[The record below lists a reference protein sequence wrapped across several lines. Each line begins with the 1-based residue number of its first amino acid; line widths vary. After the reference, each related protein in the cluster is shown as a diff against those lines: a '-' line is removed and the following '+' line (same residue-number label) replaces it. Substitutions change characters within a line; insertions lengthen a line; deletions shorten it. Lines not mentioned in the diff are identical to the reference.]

1 MKMKSVLASM
11 LAGVMMLSASPS
23 VMAQVANDADTLA
36 LAALLDNNS
45 FDRAQLLIG
54 NQMQYWSPVFDT
66 LLVREADGTLGPN
79 MATEWAY
86 NGDNSVLTLTLREG
100 ITFTDGTPFD
110 AEAVK
115 ANLEYL
121 KNGAGQ
127 NSFMVA
133 AVSEIEVVSPTEV
146 KLHLGE
152 PDPSLLENLSVVGGA
167 MASPATLGVEGAA
180 SAPIGSGPYI
190 YDADNSRL
198 GQQYVYTRNPDYWNA
213 EDFDFDR
220 VTITPIN
227 DQVARLN
234 ALKSGQVDA
243 GASEARAVA
252 DAEANGLVVNR
263 IDVDWFGF
271 IMADREGKI
280 VPALAD
286 PKVRQA
292 LNMAFD
298 GASILEFVELGYGR
312 LSDQIFPSSSE
323 AYIAELDDVYPYDPE
338 GAKALLAEAG
348 YPDGF
353 EIMLPDLANFASF
366 NPIIQKYL
374 NDVGITVKWEKV
386 APNATI
392 PELRS
397 GKFPAYI
404 FQFGYQGTWSEF
416 RKFGYPESPWNT
428 SKVADQGLLEL
439 LDKAQYAT
447 GDAQLELFKD
457 VNRYMVENA
466 FYAPMYR
473 RDTIY
478 LTNKETVV
486 EMQST
491 NVMPPIR
498 NYSKAE

>member
-1 MKMKSVLASM
+1 MKTKTILASLLAATM
-11 LAGVMMLSASPS
+11 LLGASPS
-23 VMAQVANDADTLA
+23 VLAQVANDADTLA
-36 LAALLDNNS
+36 LAATLDNNS

-66 LLVREADGTLGPN
+66 LLVREPN
-79 MATEWAY
+79 GDLAPNLATEWAY
-86 NGDNSVLTLTLREG
+86 NSDNNVLTLTLRDG
-100 ITFTDGTPFD
+100 VKFTDGTPFD
-110 AEAVK
+110 GEAVK

-133 AVSEIEVVSPTEV
+133 AISEIEVVSPTEV
-146 KLHLGE
+146 KLTLGE
-152 PDPSLLENLSVVGGA
+152 PDPSLLENLAVVGGA

-180 SAPIGSGPYI
+180 GSPIGSGPYT
-190 YDADNSRL
+190 YDATNSQL
-198 GQQYVYTRNPDYWNA
+198 GRQYVYNRNPDYWNA
-213 EDFDFDR
+213 AAFPFDR

-252 DAEANGLVVNR
+252 DAEGNGLVVNR
-263 IDVDWFGF
+263 IDVDWFGL

-280 VPALAD
+280 APPLAN

-298 GASILEFVELGYGR
+298 GKSILQYVELGYGK
-312 LSDQIFPSSSE
+312 LTDQIFPETSQ
-323 AYIAELDDVYPYDPE
+323 AYVPELQDVYAYDPE
-338 GAKALLAEAG
+338 AAKALLAEAG

-353 EIMLPDLANFASF
+353 ELLMPDVANFAAF
-366 NPIIQKYL
+366 NPIIEKYL
-374 NDVGITVKWEKV
+374 NDVGVKVKWEKV

-404 FQFGYQGTWSEF
+404 FQFGYQGAWSEF

-447 GDAQLELFKD
+447 GDAQNALFQD

-466 FYAPMYR
+466 FFAPMYR

-498 NYSKAE
+498 NYSKAQ

>member
-1 MKMKSVLASM
+1 MKSVLASM

-36 LAALLDNNS
+36 LGALLDNNS

-54 NQMQYWSPVFDT
+54 HQMQYWSPVLDT
-66 LLVREADGTLGPN
+66 LLVREADGSLSPN
-79 MATEWAY
+79 MASEWAY

-100 ITFTDGTPFD
+100 ITFTDGAPFD

-152 PDPSLLENLSVVGGA
+152 PDPSLLENLAVVGGA

-180 SAPIGSGPYI
+180 SNPIGSGPYI

-198 GQQYVYTRNPDYWNA
+198 GQQYVYNRNPDYWNA
-213 EDFDFDR
+213 EAFDFDR

-234 ALKSGQVDA
+234 ALKSGQIDS
-243 GASEARAVA
+243 GLSEARAVA

-263 IDVDWFGF
+263 IDVDWFGL

-292 LNMAFD
+292 LNMTFD
-298 GASILEFVELGYGR
+298 GKSILEFVELGYGR
-312 LSDQIFPSSSE
+312 LTDQIFPTSSE
-323 AYIAELDDVYPYDPE
+323 AYVAELDDVYPYDPE
-338 GAKALLAEAG
+338 AAKALLAEAG

-353 EIMLPDLANFASF
+353 EILMPELANFASF

-374 NDVGITVKWEKV
+374 NDVGITVKWEKI

-397 GKFPAYI
+397 GRFPAYI
-404 FQFGYQGTWSEF
+404 FQFGYQGTWSEL

-439 LDKAQYAT
+439 IDQAQYAT
-447 GDAQLELFKD
+447 GDRQIELYRD
-457 VNRYMVENA
+457 ANRYMVENA
-466 FYAPMYR
+466 FFAPMYR

-478 LTNKETVV
+478 LTNQETVV

>member
-1 MKMKSVLASM
+1 MKSVLASM

-36 LAALLDNNS
+36 LGALLDNNS

-54 NQMQYWSPVFDT
+54 HQMQYWSPVLDT
-66 LLVREADGTLGPN
+66 LLVREADGSLSPN
-79 MATEWAY
+79 MASEWAY

-100 ITFTDGTPFD
+100 ITFTDGAPFD

-152 PDPSLLENLSVVGGA
+152 PDPSLLENLAVVGGA

-180 SAPIGSGPYI
+180 SNPIGSGPYI

-198 GQQYVYTRNPDYWNA
+198 GQQYVYNRNPDYWNA
-213 EDFDFDR
+213 EAFDFDR

-234 ALKSGQVDA
+234 ALKSGQIDA
-243 GASEARAVA
+243 GLSEARAVA

-263 IDVDWFGF
+263 IDVDWFGL

-292 LNMAFD
+292 LNMTFD
-298 GASILEFVELGYGR
+298 GKSILEFVELGYGR
-312 LSDQIFPSSSE
+312 LTDQIFPTSSE
-323 AYIAELDDVYPYDPE
+323 AYVAELDDVYPYDPE
-338 GAKALLAEAG
+338 AAKALLAEAG

-353 EIMLPDLANFASF
+353 EILMPELANFASF

-374 NDVGITVKWEKV
+374 NDVGITVKWEKI

-397 GKFPAYI
+397 GRFPAYI
-404 FQFGYQGTWSEF
+404 FQFGYQGTWSEL

-439 LDKAQYAT
+439 IDQAQYAT
-447 GDAQLELFKD
+447 GDRQIELYKD
-457 VNRYMVENA
+457 ANRYMVENA
-466 FYAPMYR
+466 FFAPMYR

-478 LTNKETVV
+478 LTNQETVV

>member
-36 LAALLDNNS
+36 LGALLDNNS

-54 NQMQYWSPVFDT
+54 HQMQYWSPVLDT
-66 LLVREADGTLGPN
+66 LLVREADGSLSPN
-79 MATEWAY
+79 MASEWAY

-100 ITFTDGTPFD
+100 ITFTDGAPFD

-152 PDPSLLENLSVVGGA
+152 PDPSLLENLAVVGGA

-180 SAPIGSGPYI
+180 SNPIGSGPYI

-198 GQQYVYTRNPDYWNA
+198 GQQYVYNRNPDYWNA
-213 EDFDFDR
+213 EAFDFDR

-234 ALKSGQVDA
+234 ALKSGQIDA
-243 GASEARAVA
+243 GLSEARAVA

-263 IDVDWFGF
+263 IDVDWFGL

-292 LNMAFD
+292 LNMTFD
-298 GASILEFVELGYGR
+298 GKSILEFVELGYGR
-312 LSDQIFPSSSE
+312 LTDQIFPTSSE
-323 AYIAELDDVYPYDPE
+323 AYVAELDDVYPYDPE
-338 GAKALLAEAG
+338 AAKALLAEAG

-353 EIMLPDLANFASF
+353 EILMPELANFASF

-374 NDVGITVKWEKV
+374 NDVGITVKWEKI

-397 GKFPAYI
+397 GRFPAYI
-404 FQFGYQGTWSEF
+404 FQFGYQGTWSEL

-439 LDKAQYAT
+439 IDQAQYAT
-447 GDAQLELFKD
+447 GDRQIELYKD
-457 VNRYMVENA
+457 ANRYMVENA
-466 FYAPMYR
+466 FFAPMYR

-478 LTNKETVV
+478 LTNQETVV

>member
-1 MKMKSVLASM
+1 MKKNSLLASLLAVAM
-11 LAGVMMLSASPS
+11 LVSASP
-23 VMAQVANDADTLA
+23 VVLAQVANDADTLA
-36 LAALLDNNS
+36 LAATLDNNS

-66 LLVREADGTLGPN
+66 LLVREPDGKLSPN
-79 MATEWAY
+79 LATEWAY
-86 NGDNSVLTLTLREG
+86 NADNSVLTLTLREG
-100 ITFTDGTPFD
+100 VTFTDGTPLD
-110 AEAVK
+110 GVAVK

-133 AVSEIEVVSPTEV
+133 AISEVEVASPTEV
-146 KLHLGE
+146 RLHLGE

-167 MASPATLGVEGAA
+167 MASPATLGVEAAA
-180 SAPIGSGPYI
+180 SAPIGSGPYV
-190 YDADNSRL
+190 YDATNSQL
-198 GQQYVYTRNPDYWNA
+198 GRQYVYNRNPDYWNA
-213 EDFDFDR
+213 AAFPFER

-234 ALKSGQVDA
+234 ALKSGQIDA
-243 GASEARAVA
+243 GMSEARAVA

-263 IDVDWFGF
+263 VDVDWFGF
-271 IMADREGKI
+271 IMADREGKL
-280 VPALAD
+280 VPALAN

-298 GASILEFVELGYGR
+298 GKSILEFVELGYGK
-312 LSDQIFPSSSE
+312 LTDQIFPAASQ
-323 AYIAELDDVYPYDPE
+323 AYQPELDDVYAYDPE
-338 GAKALLAEAG
+338 AAKALLAEAG
-348 YPDGF
+348 YPNGF
-353 EIMLPDLANFASF
+353 EILLPEINGFASF
-366 NPIIQKYL
+366 NPIIEKYL
-374 NDVGITVKWEKV
+374 NDVGVTVKWEKI

-392 PELRS
+392 TELRS
-397 GKFPAYI
+397 GKFPAYV

-447 GDAQLELFKD
+447 GDAQIELFKE

-486 EMQST
+486 NMQRT
-491 NVMPPIR
+491 NVVPPIR
-498 NYSKAE
+498 NYSKAQ